1 MMVTTETCELV
12 YATAMD
18 YLEQMRISQSL
29 EPVCEEYFVGVAANP
44 TSLAD
49 VFGRFI
55 TSAQNAVYFSNTI
68 KLEGKEG
75 NGDKIRSVIGDY
87 RKPTFDLTSVACMDE
102 EDLYAQLGN
111 RCGFETTDSPRS
123 VWRRWSC
130 AVIDSARFLSTFSCL
145 EDFQGFVAS
154 FQYNAATRAA
164 LPLYLAKKI
173 RGMGFAL
180 ACDALKE
187 LGYTEYP
194 KPDRH
199 MKDILSGLGLCGK
212 DDLGVFEILVRMANT
227 LGITPYRLDKVL
239 WLVSSGNFY
248 LEGVQAQGR
257 KRELIASARD
267 ALAARY

>member
-1 MMVTTETCELV
+1 
-12 YATAMD
+12 
-18 YLEQMRISQSL
+18 
-29 EPVCEEYFVGVAANP
+29 
-44 TSLAD
+44 
-49 VFGRFI
+49 
-55 TSAQNAVYFSNTI
+55 
-68 KLEGKEG
+68 
-75 NGDKIRSVIGDY
+75 
-87 RKPTFDLTSVACMDE
+87 
-102 EDLYAQLGN
+102 
-111 RCGFETTDSPRS
+111 
-123 VWRRWSC
+123 
-130 AVIDSARFLSTFSCL
+130 
-145 EDFQGFVAS
+145 
-154 FQYNAATRAA
+154 
-164 LPLYLAKKI
+164 
-173 RGMGFAL
+173 MGFAL

-212 DDLGVFEILVRMANT
+212 DEIEVFETLVGMANT

>member
-1 MMVTTETCELV
+1 MLTRETCEQI

-18 YLEQMRISQSL
+18 ILEQMRISHSL
-29 EPVCEEYFVGVAANP
+29 EPACEEYFVGVAANP

-55 TSAQNAVYFSNTI
+55 TSAQNAVYRSTTI

-87 RKPTFDLTSVACMDE
+87 RKPTFDLMRVACMDE
-102 EDLYAQLGN
+102 GDLYAQLSE
-111 RCGFETTDSPRS
+111 RCGFEPTGSPRS
-123 VWRRWSC
+123 VWRIWSC
-130 AVIDSARFLSTFSCL
+130 SVIDSARFLSTFSGL

-154 FQYNAATRAA
+154 FQYNAATKAA
-164 LPLYLAKKI
+164 LPLYLAQKI

-180 ACDALKE
+180 SCDALKE
-187 LGYTEYP
+187 LGYVGYP
-194 KPDRH
+194 KPDVH
-199 MKDILSGLGLCGK
+199 MKGILSGLGFCGE
-212 DDLGVFEILVRMANT
+212 DDMEVFETLVGMADT

-248 LEGVQAQGR
+248 LEDVQVQGR
-257 KRELIASARD
+257 KQELIAAVHD
-267 ALAARY
+267 ALAARR

>member
-1 MMVTTETCELV
+1 MMVTKETCELV

-173 RGMGFAL
+173 GGWGSHWHVM
-180 ACDALKE
+180 
-187 LGYTEYP
+187 
-194 KPDRH
+194 H
-199 MKDILSGLGLCGK
+199 
-212 DDLGVFEILVRMANT
+212 
-227 LGITPYRLDKVL
+227 
-239 WLVSSGNFY
+239 
-248 LEGVQAQGR
+248 
-257 KRELIASARD
+257 
-267 ALAARY
+267 